1 MATLIEFIPLILFF
15 ICFKMVDIFWAT
27 GVLIVTYP
35 ITMLLPWLL
44 HKKKPTTLSIGLFGV
59 LVVMGTM
66 TIIFRDDLFIKWKVT
81 VIYALMSLALLL
93 SKPLFNK
100 NLFKTMFA
108 TAFENAPVPE
118 PIWNRLNYLTSAFLA
133 LLAVTN
139 IVVAY
144 QFSQEVWV
152 NFKVFGI
159 MAIIFVYLIA
169 IALYLSRYLPEEQD
183 EKNN

>member
-1 MATLIEFIPLILFF
+1 MATLIEFIPLVLFF
-15 ICFKMVDIFWAT
+15 ICFKMTDIFWAT

-35 ITMLLPWLL
+35 ITMLIPWLL
-44 HKKKPTTLSIGLFGV
+44 HKTKPSKFSLGLFGV

-66 TIIFRDDLFIKWKVT
+66 TIVFHDDLFIKWKVT
-81 VIYALMSLALLL
+81 VIYGLMSLAILL
-93 SKPLFNK
+93 SKPLFNQ
-100 NLFKTMFA
+100 NLFKKMFA
-108 TAFENAPVPE
+108 SAFENAPIPE
-118 PIWNRLNYLTSAFLA
+118 SVWSGLNYLTSAFLA
-133 LLAVTN
+133 ILAVVN

-159 MAIIFVYLIA
+159 MAIIFAYVIG
-169 IALYLSRYLPEEQD
+169 ISIYLSRYLPEEQD